1 MSWDVMFQ
9 EVSFKN
15 FMSFGNLLT
24 TVDLKTPGTNF
35 IVGENLDEG
44 GSSGAGKTTVIS
56 AISYVLYD
64 KIPSGVSKDKLINRT
79 NEKKNTTMEVN
90 LRFEKGDDH
99 YMVRRTRGE
108 RNSVQLWENGIDITP
123 DSIVNFNAKIETIVG
138 WSFNLFSLV
147 IMFNGNARP
156 FLDLGIGEQRNLIE
170 ELLRITTLSRK
181 ANANKKEIGLTER
194 AIDMQ
199 KTLITQQELQNKTYW
214 RHVEEAKDRVTRW
227 VTTRDAQLM
236 EIQAKLDRIAGVDFV
251 TEEFLHAELKKLTAQ
266 LSPLKQEV
274 RTVKTDN
281 EARKKELQKLS
292 DELGHLSDAKCPY
305 CLQKF
310 EDAEAKIAELREK
323 IRVNILE
330 RDAVFNTLINAE
342 IEVERIDREID
353 EIELKIQHKDL
364 NELLKIKINTD
375 ILNKKMIE
383 LAHQDNPHVEA
394 LNELLNEGEIKID
407 RETLDELTK
416 VLTHQQ
422 MLTKLLVDKNSFIR
436 KDIISKNIP
445 FLNKRIAYYTQKL
458 NLPHIVNFMPDMSCE
473 ISQYNRS
480 LDHGNLSNGEKKRLN
495 LSLCLAF
502 RDVLTYLHSRVN
514 VLFTDEVDG
523 GSLDSNCIDA
533 LIHLLK
539 TKAWDDSIC
548 IYIISHRPEFEGRCD
563 KTIAVRKDGGF
574 SQLMQIDHG

>member
-1 MSWDVMFQ
+1 MKHIIFEKVTFR
-9 EVSFKN
+9 N
-15 FMSFGNLLT
+15 FMSFGNLMT
-24 TVDLKTPGTNF
+24 EVDLKTPGTNF
-35 IVGENLDEG
+35 ILGENLDEG
-44 GSSGAGKTTVIS
+44 GSSGSGKTTVIS
-56 AISYVLYD
+56 AISYALYD

-90 LRFEKGDDH
+90 LYFAKGEDE
-99 YMVRRTRGE
+99 YIVRRTRGD
-108 RNSVQLWENGIDITP
+108 RNSVQLWENGVDITP
-123 DSIVNFNAKIETIVG
+123 DSIVNFNDKVEEVFG
-138 WSFNLFSLV
+138 MSFQLFSLV
-147 IMFNGNARP
+147 VMFNGNARP
-156 FLDLGIGEQRNLIE
+156 FLDLGVGEQRNLIE

-181 ANANKKEIGLTER
+181 ANAQKREIGLTER

-199 KTLITQQELQNKTYW
+199 KTLIAQQELQNKTYH
-214 RHVEEAKDRVTRW
+214 RHVDEAKERVKRW
-227 VTTRDAQLM
+227 TMTRDAQLM
-236 EIQAKLDRIAGVDFV
+236 EIQAKLDRIAGIDLDA
-251 TEEFLHAELKKLTAQ
+251 EEALHVELKKLTTK

-274 RTVKTDN
+274 RTQKTDN
-281 EARKKELQKLS
+281 DARKKELQKLS
-292 DELGHLSDAKCPY
+292 DELGHLIEAKCPY

-323 IRVNILE
+323 IAVKVSE
-330 RDAVFNTLINAE
+330 REIIFASLTNNE
-342 IEVERIDREID
+342 IEVDRIND
-353 EIELKIQHKDL
+353 EIEAIEGKIKHNDL
-364 NELLKIKINTD
+364 SELLKIKASTD
-375 ILNKKMIE
+375 TLNAKMIE
-383 LAHQDNPHVEA
+383 LANQDNPHVEA
-394 LNELLNEGEIKID
+394 LNALVNEGEIKID
-407 RETLDELTK
+407 YAALDEL
-416 VLTHQQ
+416 VRLLNHQQ
-422 MLTKLLVDKNSFIR
+422 VLVKLLTDKNSFIR

-445 FLNKRIAYYTQKL
+445 FLNKRIGYYTQKL

-502 RDVLTYLHSRVN
+502 RDTLTYLHSRVN

-523 GSLDSNCIDA
+523 GSLDTNCIDA

-574 SQLMQIDHG
+574 SQLMQIDN

>member
-1 MSWDVMFQ
+1 MKHVIF
-9 EVSFKN
+9 EKVTFRN
-15 FMSFGNLLT
+15 FMSFGNLMT
-24 TVDLKTPGTNF
+24 EVDLKTPGTNF
-35 IVGENLDEG
+35 ILGENLDEG
-44 GSSGAGKTTVIS
+44 GSSGSGKTTVIS
-56 AISYVLYD
+56 AISYALYD

-90 LRFEKGDDH
+90 LYFAKGEDE
-99 YMVRRTRGE
+99 YIVRRTRGD
-108 RNSVQLWENGIDITP
+108 RNSVQLWENGVDITP
-123 DSIVNFNAKIETIVG
+123 DSIVNFNDKVEEVFG
-138 WSFNLFSLV
+138 MSFQLFSLV
-147 IMFNGNARP
+147 VMFNGNARP
-156 FLDLGIGEQRNLIE
+156 FLDLGVGEQRNLIE

-181 ANANKKEIGLTER
+181 ANAQKREIGLTER

-199 KTLITQQELQNKTYW
+199 KTLISQQELQNKTYH
-214 RHVEEAKDRVTRW
+214 RHVDEAKERVKRW
-227 VTTRDAQLM
+227 TMTRDAQLM
-236 EIQAKLDRIAGVDFV
+236 EIQAKLDRIAGIDLDA
-251 TEEFLHAELKKLTAQ
+251 EEALHVELKALTTK

-274 RTVKTDN
+274 RTQKANN
-281 EARKKELQKLS
+281 ETQKKDLQKLS
-292 DELGHLSDAKCPY
+292 DELGHLIDAKCPY

-323 IRVNILE
+323 IATKVSEREILF
-330 RDAVFNTLINAE
+330 ASLTNNE
-342 IEVERIDREID
+342 IEVDRVND
-353 EIELKIQHKDL
+353 EIEAIEGKIKHNDL
-364 NELLKIKINTD
+364 SELLKIKASTD
-375 ILNKKMIE
+375 TLNAKMIE
-383 LAHQDNPHVEA
+383 LANQDNPHIEA
-394 LNELLNEGEIKID
+394 LNALVNEGEIKID
-407 RETLDELTK
+407 YAALDEL
-416 VLTHQQ
+416 VRLLNHQQ
-422 MLTKLLVDKNSFIR
+422 VLVKLLTDKNSFIR

-445 FLNKRIAYYTQKL
+445 FLNKRIGYYTQKL

-502 RDVLTYLHSRVN
+502 RDTLTYLHSRVN

-523 GSLDSNCIDA
+523 GSLDTNCIDA

-574 SQLMQIDHG
+574 SQLMQIDN